1 MFNQKGFSKV
11 AVIIIVLILIGVFFY
26 LFSISKFNKEYNC
39 IVMGNAYVGPG
50 GYAKAPLDCQSFIDY
65 IFFSERDFP
74 MY

>member
-1 MFNQKGFSKV
+1 
-11 AVIIIVLILIGVFFY
+11 
-26 LFSISKFNKEYNC
+26 
-39 IVMGNAYVGPG
+39 MGNAYVGPG